1 MLIKRFI
8 QWFVVSVLLSSSP
21 SWSRAPVPVIA
32 VLGDSLS
39 AGYGLEANESWVAL
53 LAARL
58 ADEGYGYRV
67 VNASISGDTTAGG
80 LSRLPGLLERESPS
94 VLIVELG
101 GNDGLRGLPVV
112 RMERNL
118 RRMIELS
125 ASAGTRVV
133 LAGIQIPPNYGQ
145 VYTHQF
151 KTVFPTLADDYG
163 VSLVEFMLDGVAL
176 NPAFMQDDGIHPNAL
191 GQPQMLD
198 NIWQVVA
205 PLLEAVEAVR

>member
-1 MLIKRFI
+1 
-8 QWFVVSVLLSSSP
+8 
-21 SWSRAPVPVIA
+21 
-32 VLGDSLS
+32 
-39 AGYGLEANESWVAL
+39 
-53 LAARL
+53 
-58 ADEGYGYRV
+58 
-67 VNASISGDTTAGG
+67 
-80 LSRLPGLLERESPS
+80 

-112 RMERNL
+112 RMEQNL

-145 VYTHQF
+145 VYTQQF
-151 KTVFPTLADDYG
+151 KTVFPTLAGDYN
-163 VSLVEFMLDGVAL
+163 VSLVEFILDGVAL

-198 NIWQVVA
+198 NIWQAVA
-205 PLLEAVEAVR
+205 PLLEAVEATQ